1 MAYFSISPLEMKPL
15 KIQCP
20 SCPLPMP
27 KKFSTGMPVT
37 ARAKKFCPL
46 PITSATV
53 KQRVLAYSHAKASVC
68 TVVLLCIT
76 VYHIKYITRQARVR
90 FQAPDDFFFHLFFN
104 FCTFITH
111 KPNLNKPNFNL
122 NLT

>member
-1 MAYFSISPLEMKPL
+1 MLRFHEFFEIFLFICHNFGEHNKQNGISGIVMGEHTRT
-15 KIQCP
+15 QTWG
-20 SCPLPMP
+20 S
-27 KKFSTGMPVT
+27 
-37 ARAKKFCPL
+37 AKKGLNFP
-46 PITSATV
+46 PQA
-53 KQRVLAYSHAKASVC
+53 LASIC

-104 FCTFITH
+104 FCTFITP